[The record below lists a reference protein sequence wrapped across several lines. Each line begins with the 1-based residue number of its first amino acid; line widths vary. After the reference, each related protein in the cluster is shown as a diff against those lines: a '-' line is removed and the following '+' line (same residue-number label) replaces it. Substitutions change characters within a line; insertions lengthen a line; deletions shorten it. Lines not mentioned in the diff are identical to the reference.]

1 VSGFND
7 KVYKQLGESSMRI
20 LIVEDDKGTARFIKK
35 GLSEEGFMVDVVYG
49 GEEGLFMATT
59 EIYDLIILDVM
70 LPEIN
75 GFEVISAVRQKGVS
89 TPVLFLTAKDEKE
102 DIIHGLDLGAD
113 DYLVKPFAFAELMAR
128 IRAVLRRGQIS
139 DQIQKLI
146 IGDLVLDRVTRQAR
160 RDDKII
166 ELTAKEFQLL
176 EYMMRNT
183 GHILTK
189 TMILDRVW
197 GYDFDTQ
204 SNIIEVHVN
213 RLRAKVDK
221 DFSTKLIHTV
231 RGVGYVIKTEPISL
245 VD

>member
-1 VSGFND
+1 
-7 KVYKQLGESSMRI
+7 MRI
-20 LIVEDDKGTARFIKK
+20 LVVEDDKGTARFIQK
-35 GLSEEGFMVDVVYG
+35 GLSEEGFLTDVVSG
-49 GEEGLFMATT
+49 GEEGMFMATT

-75 GFEVISAVRQKGVS
+75 GFEVLRGIRQKGVS
-89 TPVLFLTAKDEKE
+89 TPVLFLTAKDEKD

-113 DYLVKPFAFAELMAR
+113 DYLVKPFAFAELLAR
-128 IRAVLRRGQIS
+128 IRAVLRRGQTS
-139 DQIQKLI
+139 DPTQKLI
-146 IGDLVLDRVTRQAR
+146 VGDLVLDRVARQAR
-160 RDDKII
+160 RNDKII

-176 EYMMRNT
+176 EYMMRNA
-183 GHILTK
+183 GQILTK

-231 RGVGYVIKTEPISL
+231 RGVGYVIKTQ
-245 VD
+245 D

>member
-1 VSGFND
+1 
-7 KVYKQLGESSMRI
+7 MRI
-20 LIVEDDKGTARFIKK
+20 LVVEDDKGTARFIQK
-35 GLSEEGFMVDVVYG
+35 GLSEEGFMTDVVSG

-75 GFEVISAVRQKGVS
+75 GFEILRAIRQKGVS

-113 DYLVKPFAFAELMAR
+113 DYLVKPFAFAELLAR
-128 IRAVLRRGQIS
+128 IRAVLRRGQTS
-139 DQIQKLI
+139 DQMQKLI

-160 RDDKII
+160 RNDKII

-176 EYMMRNT
+176 EYMMRNA
-183 GHILTK
+183 GQILTK

-231 RGVGYVIKTEPISL
+231 RGVGYVIKTQG
-245 VD
+245 

>member
-1 VSGFND
+1 
-7 KVYKQLGESSMRI
+7 MRI
-20 LIVEDDKGTARFIKK
+20 LVLEDDKGTARFIKK
-35 GLSEEGFMVDVVYG
+35 GLSEEGFMADVVSG

-75 GFEVISAVRQKGVS
+75 GFEVLRAIRQKGVS
-89 TPVLFLTAKDEKE
+89 TPVLFLTAKDDKE

-113 DYLVKPFAFAELMAR
+113 DYLVKPFAFAELLAR
-128 IRAVLRRGQIS
+128 IRAVLRRGQTS
-139 DQIQKLI
+139 DQMQKLI
-146 IGDLVLDRVTRQAR
+146 IADLVLDRVTRQAR
-160 RDDKII
+160 RNDKII

-176 EYMMRNT
+176 EYMMRNA
-183 GHILTK
+183 GQILTK

-231 RGVGYVIKTEPISL
+231 RGVGYVIKTEG
-245 VD
+245 

>member
-1 VSGFND
+1 
-7 KVYKQLGESSMRI
+7 MRI

-35 GLSEEGFMVDVVYG
+35 GLSEEGFMVDVVSG

-70 LPEIN
+70 LPEIS
-75 GFEVISAVRQKGVS
+75 GFEVISDIRQKGVS

-139 DQIQKLI
+139 DQTQKLI

-231 RGVGYVIKTEPISL
+231 RGVGYVIKTQG
-245 VD
+245 

>member
-1 VSGFND
+1 
-7 KVYKQLGESSMRI
+7 MRI
-20 LIVEDDKGTARFIKK
+20 LVVEDDKGTARFIKK
-35 GLSEEGFMVDVVYG
+35 GLSEEGFMTDVVSG
-49 GEEGLFMATT
+49 GEEGMFMATT

-75 GFEVISAVRQKGVS
+75 GFEVLRGIKQKGVS
-89 TPVLFLTAKDEKE
+89 TPVLFLTAKDTQE

-113 DYLVKPFAFAELMAR
+113 DYLVKPFAFAELLAR
-128 IRAVLRRGQIS
+128 IRAVLRRGQTS
-139 DQIQKLI
+139 DPTQKLI
-146 IGDLVLDRVTRQAR
+146 VGDLVLNRVTRQAVR
-160 RDDKII
+160 NDKII

-176 EYMMRNT
+176 EYMMRNA
-183 GHILTK
+183 GQILTK

-221 DFSTKLIHTV
+221 GFSTKLIHTV
-231 RGVGYVIKTEPISL
+231 RGVGYVIKTQS
-245 VD
+245 

>member
-1 VSGFND
+1 
-7 KVYKQLGESSMRI
+7 MRI
-20 LIVEDDKGTARFIKK
+20 LVVEDDKGTARFIKK
-35 GLSEEGFMVDVVYG
+35 GLSEEGFITDVVSG

-75 GFEVISAVRQKGVS
+75 GFEVLRVIRQKGVS

-113 DYLVKPFAFAELMAR
+113 DYLVKPFAFAELLAR
-128 IRAVLRRGQIS
+128 IRAVLRRGQTS
-139 DQIQKLI
+139 DQMQKLI
-146 IGDLVLDRVTRQAR
+146 IADLVLDRVTRQAR
-160 RDDKII
+160 RNDMII
-166 ELTAKEFQLL
+166 ELTAKEYQLL
-176 EYMMRNT
+176 EYMMRNA
-183 GHILTK
+183 GQILTK

-231 RGVGYVIKTEPISL
+231 RGVGYVIKA
-245 VD
+245 

>member
-1 VSGFND
+1 
-7 KVYKQLGESSMRI
+7 MRI
-20 LIVEDDKGTARFIKK
+20 LVVEDDKGTARFIQK
-35 GLSEEGFMVDVVYG
+35 GLSEEGFMTDVVSG
-49 GEEGLFMATT
+49 GEEGMFMATT

-75 GFEVISAVRQKGVS
+75 GFEVLRTIRQKGVS

-113 DYLVKPFAFAELMAR
+113 DYLVKPFAFAELIAR
-128 IRAVLRRGQIS
+128 IRAVLRRGQTS
-139 DQIQKLI
+139 DQMQKLI

-160 RDDKII
+160 RNDKII

-176 EYMMRNT
+176 EYMMRNA
-183 GHILTK
+183 GQILTK

-197 GYDFDTQ
+197 GYDFDTH

-231 RGVGYVIKTEPISL
+231 RGVGYVIKTQG
-245 VD
+245 

>member
-1 VSGFND
+1 
-7 KVYKQLGESSMRI
+7 MRI
-20 LIVEDDKGTARFIKK
+20 LVVEDDKGTARFIQK
-35 GLSEEGFMVDVVYG
+35 GLSEEGFMTDVVSG
-49 GEEGLFMATT
+49 GEEGMFMATT

-75 GFEVISAVRQKGVS
+75 GFEVLKGIRQKGVS

-113 DYLVKPFAFAELMAR
+113 DYLVKPFAFAELLAR
-128 IRAVLRRGQIS
+128 IRAVLRRGQTG
-139 DQIQKLI
+139 DPTQKLI
-146 IGDLVLDRVTRQAR
+146 VGDLVLDRVGRQAR
-160 RDDKII
+160 RNDTVI

-183 GHILTK
+183 GQILTK

-231 RGVGYVIKTEPISL
+231 RGVGYVIKTQE
-245 VD
+245 

>member
-1 VSGFND
+1 
-7 KVYKQLGESSMRI
+7 MRI
-20 LIVEDDKGTARFIKK
+20 LVVEDDKGTARFIQK
-35 GLSEEGFMVDVVYG
+35 GLSEEGFMTDVVSG
-49 GEEGLFMATT
+49 GEEGMFMATT
-59 EIYDLIILDVM
+59 EIYDLIVLDVM
-70 LPEIN
+70 LPEVN
-75 GFEVISAVRQKGVS
+75 GFEVLRGIRQKGVT

-113 DYLVKPFAFAELMAR
+113 DYLVKPFAFAELLVR
-128 IRAVLRRGQIS
+128 IRAVLRRGQTS
-139 DQIQKLI
+139 DQMQKLI

-160 RDDKII
+160 RNDKVI

-176 EYMMRNT
+176 EYMIRNT
-183 GHILTK
+183 GQILTK

-213 RLRAKVDK
+213 RLRSKVDK

-231 RGVGYVIKTEPISL
+231 RGVGYVIKTQE
-245 VD
+245 

>member
-1 VSGFND
+1 
-7 KVYKQLGESSMRI
+7 MRI
-20 LIVEDDKGTARFIKK
+20 LVVEDDKGTARFIKK
-35 GLSEEGFMVDVVYG
+35 GLSEEGFMTDVVSG

-75 GFEVISAVRQKGVS
+75 GFEVLRAIRQKGVS

-102 DIIHGLDLGAD
+102 DIVHGLDLGAD
-113 DYLVKPFAFAELMAR
+113 DYLVKPFAFAELLAR
-128 IRAVLRRGQIS
+128 IRAVLRRGQTS
-139 DQIQKLI
+139 DQMQKLI
-146 IGDLVLDRVTRQAR
+146 IADLVLDRVTRQAR
-160 RDDKII
+160 RNDNII

-176 EYMMRNT
+176 EYMMRNA
-183 GHILTK
+183 GQILTK

-231 RGVGYVIKTEPISL
+231 RGVGYVIKTQG
-245 VD
+245 

>member
-1 VSGFND
+1 
-7 KVYKQLGESSMRI
+7 MRI
-20 LIVEDDKGTARFIKK
+20 LVVEDDKGTARFIKK
-35 GLSEEGFMVDVVYG
+35 GLSEEGFMADAISG

-75 GFEVISAVRQKGVS
+75 GFEVLKAIRQKGVS

-113 DYLVKPFAFAELMAR
+113 DYLVKPFAFAELLAR
-128 IRAVLRRGQIS
+128 IRAVLRRGQTS
-139 DQIQKLI
+139 DQMQKLI
-146 IGDLVLDRVTRQAR
+146 IADLVLNRVTRQAR
-160 RDDKII
+160 RNDKVI

-176 EYMMRNT
+176 EYMMRNA
-183 GHILTK
+183 GQILTK

-213 RLRAKVDK
+213 RLRTKVDK

-231 RGVGYVIKTEPISL
+231 RGVGYVIKTQG
-245 VD
+245 

>member
-1 VSGFND
+1 
-7 KVYKQLGESSMRI
+7 MRI
-20 LIVEDDKGTARFIKK
+20 LVVEDDKGAARFIQK
-35 GLSEEGFMVDVVYG
+35 GLSEEGFMTDVVSG
-49 GEEGLFMATT
+49 GEEGLFMAMT

-75 GFEVISAVRQKGVS
+75 GFEVLRAIRQKGVS

-113 DYLVKPFAFAELMAR
+113 DYLVKPFAFAELLAR
-128 IRAVLRRGQIS
+128 IRAVLRRGQTS
-139 DQIQKLI
+139 DQMQKLI
-146 IGDLVLDRVTRQAR
+146 IRDLVLDRVTRQAR
-160 RDDKII
+160 RNDKII

-176 EYMMRNT
+176 EYMMRNA
-183 GHILTK
+183 GQILTK

-231 RGVGYVIKTEPISL
+231 RGVGYVIKTQG
-245 VD
+245 

>member
-1 VSGFND
+1 
-7 KVYKQLGESSMRI
+7 MRI
-20 LIVEDDKGTARFIKK
+20 LVVEDDNGAARFIKK
-35 GLSEEGFMVDVVYG
+35 GLSEEGFMTDVVSG
-49 GEEGLFMATT
+49 GEEGLFMAMT

-75 GFEVISAVRQKGVS
+75 GFEVLRAIRQKGVS

-113 DYLVKPFAFAELMAR
+113 DYLVKPFAFAELLAR
-128 IRAVLRRGQIS
+128 IRAVLRRGQTS
-139 DQIQKLI
+139 DQMQKLI
-146 IGDLVLDRVTRQAR
+146 IADLVLDRVTRKAR
-160 RDDKII
+160 RNDKII

-176 EYMMRNT
+176 EYMMRNA
-183 GHILTK
+183 GQILTK

-231 RGVGYVIKTEPISL
+231 RGVGYVIKTQN
-245 VD
+245 

>member
-1 VSGFND
+1 
-7 KVYKQLGESSMRI
+7 MRI
-20 LIVEDDKGTARFIKK
+20 LVVEDDKGTARFIKK
-35 GLSEEGFMVDVVYG
+35 GLSEEGFMTDVVSG
-49 GEEGLFMATT
+49 GEEGMFMATT

-75 GFEVISAVRQKGVS
+75 GFEVLRGIKQKGVS
-89 TPVLFLTAKDEKE
+89 TPVLFLTAKDTKE

-113 DYLVKPFAFAELMAR
+113 DYLVKPFAFAELLAR
-128 IRAVLRRGQIS
+128 IRAVLRRGQTS
-139 DQIQKLI
+139 DPTQKLI
-146 IGDLVLDRVTRQAR
+146 VGDLVLNRVTRQAR
-160 RDDKII
+160 RNDKII

-176 EYMMRNT
+176 EYMMRNA
-183 GHILTK
+183 GQILTK

-221 DFSTKLIHTV
+221 GFSTKLIHTV
-231 RGVGYVIKTEPISL
+231 RGVGYVIKTQC
-245 VD
+245 

>member
-1 VSGFND
+1 
-7 KVYKQLGESSMRI
+7 MRI
-20 LIVEDDKGTARFIKK
+20 LVVEDDKGTARFIQK
-35 GLSEEGFMVDVVYG
+35 GLSEEGFMTDVVSG
-49 GEEGLFMATT
+49 GEEGMFMATT

-75 GFEVISAVRQKGVS
+75 GFEVLRGIRQKGVS
-89 TPVLFLTAKDEKE
+89 TPVLFLTAKDEKD

-113 DYLVKPFAFAELMAR
+113 DYLVKPFAFAELLAR
-128 IRAVLRRGQIS
+128 IRAVLRRGQTS
-139 DQIQKLI
+139 DQLQKLI
-146 IGDLVLDRVTRQAR
+146 ISNLVLDRAARQAR
-160 RDDKII
+160 RNDKII

-176 EYMMRNT
+176 EYMMRNA
-183 GHILTK
+183 GQILTK

-231 RGVGYVIKTEPISL
+231 RGVGYVIKTQE
-245 VD
+245 

>member
-1 VSGFND
+1 
-7 KVYKQLGESSMRI
+7 MRI
-20 LIVEDDKGTARFIKK
+20 LVVEDDKGTARFIKK
-35 GLSEEGFMVDVVYG
+35 GLSEEGFMADAISG

-75 GFEVISAVRQKGVS
+75 GFEVLRGIRQKGVS

-113 DYLVKPFAFAELMAR
+113 DYLVKPFAFAELLAR
-128 IRAVLRRGQIS
+128 IRAVLRRGQTS
-139 DQIQKLI
+139 DQMQKLI
-146 IGDLVLDRVTRQAR
+146 IGDLVLDRVARQAR
-160 RDDKII
+160 RNDKII

-176 EYMMRNT
+176 EYMMRNA
-183 GHILTK
+183 GQILTK

-221 DFSTKLIHTV
+221 GFSTKLIHTV
-231 RGVGYVIKTEPISL
+231 RGVGYVIKNQG
-245 VD
+245 

>member
-1 VSGFND
+1 
-7 KVYKQLGESSMRI
+7 MRI
-20 LIVEDDKGTARFIKK
+20 LVVEDDKGTARFIQK
-35 GLSEEGFMVDVVYG
+35 GLSEEGFLTDVVSG
-49 GEEGLFMATT
+49 GEEGMFMATT
-59 EIYDLIILDVM
+59 EIYDLIVLDVM

-75 GFEVISAVRQKGVS
+75 GFEVLRTIRQKGVS

-113 DYLVKPFAFAELMAR
+113 DYLVKPFAFAELLAR
-128 IRAVLRRGQIS
+128 IRAVLRRGQPGEPIE
-139 DQIQKLI
+139 KLI
-146 IGDLVLDRVTRQAR
+146 VGDLVLDRVTRQACR
-160 RDDKII
+160 GDKII

-176 EYMMRNT
+176 EYMMRNK
-183 GHILTK
+183 GQILTK

-221 DFSTKLIHTV
+221 DFSTKLINTV
-231 RGVGYVIKTEPISL
+231 RGVGYVIKAQG
-245 VD
+245 

>member
-1 VSGFND
+1 
-7 KVYKQLGESSMRI
+7 M
-20 LIVEDDKGTARFIKK
+20 T
-35 GLSEEGFMVDVVYG
+35 DVVSG
-49 GEEGLFMATT
+49 GEEGQFMASTQ
-59 EIYDLIILDVM
+59 IYDLIILDVM

-75 GFEVISAVRQKGVS
+75 GFEVLRTIRQKGVS

-113 DYLVKPFAFAELMAR
+113 DYLVKPFAFAELLAR
-128 IRAVLRRGQIS
+128 IRAVLRRGQPGEPIE
-139 DQIQKLI
+139 KLI
-146 IGDLVLDRVTRQAR
+146 VGDLVLDRVTRQACR
-160 RDDKII
+160 GDKII

-176 EYMMRNT
+176 EYMMRNR
-183 GHILTK
+183 GQILTK

-221 DFSTKLIHTV
+221 DFSTKLINTV
-231 RGVGYVIKTEPISL
+231 RGVGYVIKA
-245 VD
+245 

>member
-1 VSGFND
+1 
-7 KVYKQLGESSMRI
+7 MRI
-20 LIVEDDKGTARFIKK
+20 LVVEDDKGTARFIQK
-35 GLSEEGFMVDVVYG
+35 GLSEEGFMTDVVSG
-49 GEEGLFMATT
+49 GEEGMFMATT

-75 GFEVISAVRQKGVS
+75 GFEVLRGIRQKGVS

-113 DYLVKPFAFAELMAR
+113 DYLVKPFAFAELLAR
-128 IRAVLRRGQIS
+128 IRAVLRRGQTS
-139 DQIQKLI
+139 DPMQKLI
-146 IGDLVLDRVTRQAR
+146 IGDLVLDRVGRQALR
-160 RDDKII
+160 NDKVI

-176 EYMMRNT
+176 EYMMRNP
-183 GHILTK
+183 GQILTK

-213 RLRAKVDK
+213 RLRTKVDK
-221 DFSTKLIHTV
+221 NFSTKLIHTV
-231 RGVGYVIKTEPISL
+231 RGVGYVIKAQG
-245 VD
+245 

>member
-1 VSGFND
+1 
-7 KVYKQLGESSMRI
+7 MRI
-20 LIVEDDKGTARFIKK
+20 LVVEDDKGTARFIKK
-35 GLSEEGFMVDVVYG
+35 GLSEEGFMTDVVSG

-75 GFEVISAVRQKGVS
+75 GFEVLRAIRQKGIS
-89 TPVLFLTAKDEKE
+89 TPVLFLTAKEDKE

-113 DYLVKPFAFAELMAR
+113 DYLVKPFAFAELLAR
-128 IRAVLRRGQIS
+128 IRAVLRRGQTS
-139 DQIQKLI
+139 DQMQKLI
-146 IGDLVLDRVTRQAR
+146 IADLVLDRVTRQAR
-160 RDDKII
+160 RNDMII
-166 ELTAKEFQLL
+166 ELTAKEYQLL
-176 EYMMRNT
+176 EYMMRNA
-183 GHILTK
+183 GQILTK

-231 RGVGYVIKTEPISL
+231 RGVGYVIKA
-245 VD
+245 

>member
-1 VSGFND
+1 
-7 KVYKQLGESSMRI
+7 MRI
-20 LIVEDDKGTARFIKK
+20 LVVEDDNGAARFIKK
-35 GLSEEGFMVDVVYG
+35 GLSEEGFMTDVVSG
-49 GEEGLFMATT
+49 GEEGLFMAMT

-75 GFEVISAVRQKGVS
+75 GFEVLRAIRQKGVS

-113 DYLVKPFAFAELMAR
+113 DYLVKPFAFAELLAR
-128 IRAVLRRGQIS
+128 IRAVLRRGQTG
-139 DQIQKLI
+139 DQMQKLI
-146 IGDLVLDRVTRQAR
+146 IGDLVLDRVTRQALR
-160 RDDKII
+160 NDKVI

-176 EYMMRNT
+176 EYMMRNA
-183 GHILTK
+183 GQILTK

-231 RGVGYVIKTEPISL
+231 RGVGYVIKTQN
-245 VD
+245 

>member
-1 VSGFND
+1 
-7 KVYKQLGESSMRI
+7 MRI
-20 LIVEDDKGTARFIKK
+20 LVVEDDKGTARFIQK
-35 GLSEEGFMVDVVYG
+35 GLSEEGFMTDVVSG
-49 GEEGLFMATT
+49 GEEGQFMASTQ
-59 EIYDLIILDVM
+59 IYDLIILDVM

-75 GFEVISAVRQKGVS
+75 GFEVLRTIRQKGVS

-113 DYLVKPFAFAELMAR
+113 DYLVKPFAFAELLAR
-128 IRAVLRRGQIS
+128 IRAVLRRGQPGEPIE
-139 DQIQKLI
+139 KLI
-146 IGDLVLDRVTRQAR
+146 VGDLVLDRVTRQACR
-160 RDDKII
+160 GDKII

-176 EYMMRNT
+176 EYMMRNR
-183 GHILTK
+183 GQILTK

-231 RGVGYVIKTEPISL
+231 RGVGYVIKTQE
-245 VD
+245 

>member
-1 VSGFND
+1 
-7 KVYKQLGESSMRI
+7 MRI
-20 LIVEDDKGTARFIKK
+20 LVVEDDKGTARFIQK
-35 GLSEEGFMVDVVYG
+35 GLSEEGLITDVVSG
-49 GEEGLFMATT
+49 GEEGMFMATT
-59 EIYDLIILDVM
+59 EIYDLIVLDVM

-75 GFEVISAVRQKGVS
+75 GFEVLRGIRQKGVS

-102 DIIHGLDLGAD
+102 DIVHGLDLGAD
-113 DYLVKPFAFAELMAR
+113 DYLVKPFAFAELLAR
-128 IRAVLRRGQIS
+128 IRAVLRRGQTS
-139 DQIQKLI
+139 DPTQKLI
-146 IGDLVLDRVTRQAR
+146 VGDLVLDRVGRQAR
-160 RDDKII
+160 RNDTVI

-176 EYMMRNT
+176 EYMMRNP
-183 GHILTK
+183 GQILTK

-231 RGVGYVIKTEPISL
+231 RGVGYVIKAQG
-245 VD
+245 

>member
-1 VSGFND
+1 MS
-7 KVYKQLGESSMRI
+7 KI
-20 LIVEDDKGTARFIKK
+20 LIVEDDRTLLDVLKYNLLKENYTVATA
-35 GLSEEGFMVDVVYG
+35 VDGVQALEV
-49 GEEGLFMATT
+49 ART
-59 EIYDLIILDVM
+59 EKPGLIILDVM

-75 GFEVISAVRQKGVS
+75 GFEILRAIRKKGVL

-113 DYLVKPFAFAELMAR
+113 DYLVKPFAFAELLAR
-128 IRAVLRRGQIS
+128 IRAVLRRGQTS
-139 DQIQKLI
+139 DQMQKLI

-160 RDDKII
+160 RNDKII

-176 EYMMRNT
+176 EYMMRNA
-183 GHILTK
+183 GQILTK

-231 RGVGYVIKTEPISL
+231 RGVGYVIKTE
-245 VD
+245 D

>member
-1 VSGFND
+1 
-7 KVYKQLGESSMRI
+7 MRI
-20 LIVEDDKGTARFIKK
+20 LVVEDDNGAARFIKK
-35 GLSEEGFMVDVVYG
+35 GLSEEGFMTDVVSG
-49 GEEGLFMATT
+49 GEEGLFMAMT

-75 GFEVISAVRQKGVS
+75 GFEVLRAIRQKGVS

-113 DYLVKPFAFAELMAR
+113 DYLVKPFAFAELLAR
-128 IRAVLRRGQIS
+128 IRAVLRRGQTS
-139 DQIQKLI
+139 DQMQKLI
-146 IGDLVLDRVTRQAR
+146 IADLVLDRVTRQAR
-160 RDDKII
+160 RNDKII

-176 EYMMRNT
+176 EYMMRNA
-183 GHILTK
+183 GQILTK

-231 RGVGYVIKTEPISL
+231 RGVGYVIKTQN
-245 VD
+245 